1 MKISRFLK
9 RSLIGSLIVM
19 LVPFGAL
26 SQQIATSGEAF
37 SRAELDQMLAPIAL
51 YPDELLD
58 QILAAASFPDQIAE
72 ADRWVKRNANLAKDR
87 LSDAMNT
94 MAWDSS
100 VKALAPFPQILDMM
114 AGQSAWTDRLGEAYS
129 AQEHDVMASIQRLRS
144 QAYAKGYLKTISEQ
158 RVVVAGDT
166 IEIGPVDP
174 EFVYVPRYDPKI
186 VYGNWGWPEYPPL
199 AYYPDFPVM
208 DADAGVARVF
218 WGCRRGSIL
227 GRWWR

>member
-1 MKISRFLK
+1 MAHPSCLSMNADLRFKLCIGGTTERRQIMKISRFLK

-72 ADRWVKRNANLAKDR
+72 ADRWVKRNANLAKAR
-87 LSDAMNT
+87 LSAAMNT

-100 VKALAPFPQILDMM
+100 VKALAAFP
-114 AGQSAWTDRLGEAYS
+114 TDTRHDGWAVGVDRQVGRSLLGS
-129 AQEHDVMASIQRLRS
+129 GRRCDGVHSKTPLASIRQGLSQDDLR
-144 QAYAKGYLKTISEQ
+144 T
-158 RVVVAGDT
+158 AG
-166 IEIGPVDP
+166 
-174 EFVYVPRYDPKI
+174 
-186 VYGNWGWPEYPPL
+186 
-199 AYYPDFPVM
+199 
-208 DADAGVARVF
+208 
-218 WGCRRGSIL
+218 GCRRGYYRNWAGQS
-227 GRWWR
+227 